1 MKLFNKLSVISV
13 LTIGM
18 TGASIAQ
25 MDHSMHNGAM
35 PMKVAAGNQV
45 QLTEGVVKKVD
56 KAGGKVL
63 LAHGPT
69 PDGMPG
75 MTMAYPVKDPAWLDK
90 MSAGQK
96 IMFGTS
102 KRGSETIISQFE
114 PAK

>member
-1 MKLFNKLSVISV
+1 M
-13 LTIGM
+13 
-18 TGASIAQ
+18 AQ
-25 MDHSMHNGAM
+25 MDHSAHAGSM
-35 PMKVAAGNQV
+35 PMKDSASNQT
-45 QLTEGVVKKVD
+45 QLTEGLVKKID

-75 MTMAYPVKDPAWLDK
+75 MTMAYVVKDPAWLDK
-90 MSAGQK
+90 LSIGQR

-102 KRGSETIISQFE
+102 KRGNETIISQIT

>member
-1 MKLFNKLSVISV
+1 MKFLNTLSVFAL
-13 LTIGM
+13 LTVGA
-18 TGASIAQ
+18 TGAAMAQ
-25 MDHSMHNGAM
+25 MDHSKQNGAM
-35 PMKVAAGNQV
+35 PMKTAASNQV
-45 QLTEGVVKKVD
+45 QLIEGLVKKVD

-96 IMFGTS
+96 IMFATS
-102 KRGSETIISQFE
+102 KRGAETIISQYE